1 MYYKSTNSVN
11 SPELLLF
18 EENVNIIHEPVVKEY
33 DGFNIALVPW
43 INQENYADSVDFLL
57 SANASVCMGH
67 FEIEGALMMPGAVC
81 SHGLDIS
88 YLKRFEKVYSGHFH
102 SKSEVKN
109 CRYLGSQ
116 MQFTWSDYGD
126 EKYFHIFDT
135 ETTEISPIHNPIKM
149 FEKIMYDDTEES
161 FESISNQDYSKY
173 ENKFVKVIVVN
184 KENPYWFD
192 AMLDKLHKAN
202 PLHLSVVDDHKHMD
216 LLSDEEMEGVEDTL
230 TILHKY
236 VENLEVQGDK
246 NQLSNLVTS
255 LYNEALDE
263 HNYL

>member
-33 DGFNIALVPW
+33 DGFNIALVLW
-43 INQENYADSVDFLL
+43 INQENYVDSVDFLL

-67 FEIEGALMMPGAVC
+67 FEIEGALMMFKPC

-184 KENPYWFD
+184 KENLYWFD

-230 TILHKY
+230 TILHK
-236 VENLEVQGDK
+236 VCRK
-246 NQLSNLVTS
+246 FRSTRR
-255 LYNEALDE
+255 
-263 HNYL
+263 